1 MTRLITMGSAGLAT
15 DRRDIGVAVDVA
27 REEGT

>member
-15 DRRDIGVAVDVA
+15 DRRDIGAAVGCPRVG
-27 REEGT
+27 GT